1 MIIFIKYY
9 GPQLFMFTHKIYKI
23 DNRKLFIFTQKS
35 PFLQAKIQA
44 LRPAFRMF
52 LYLINPFC
60 TGWGNSVKT
69 RIFRPGFTLGSK
81 KSSAFSIIIEIYH
94 APCQAEKIMM
104 NDSMDE
110 MRKLKV
116 VSTTFLLV
124 FFVFRKESTCKTK
137 ENLFIS
143 LR

>member
-1 MIIFIKYY
+1 M
-9 GPQLFMFTHKIYKI
+9 
-23 DNRKLFIFTQKS
+23 
-35 PFLQAKIQA
+35 
-44 LRPAFRMF
+44 
-52 LYLINPFC
+52 
-60 TGWGNSVKT
+60 KT
-69 RIFRPGFTLGSK
+69 RIFRPGFILGSK

-124 FFVFRKESTCKTK
+124 CFVFRKESTCKTK

>member
-69 RIFRPGFTLGSK
+69 RIFWPGFILGSK

-124 FFVFRKESTCKTK
+124 LFAFRKKSTCKTK

>member
-69 RIFRPGFTLGSK
+69 RIFWPGFKLGSK

-116 VSTTFLLV
+116 VSTTFQLV
-124 FFVFRKESTCKTK
+124 CFVCRKESTCKTK